1 MMYEEVIL
9 FIGMISGYLL
19 ILWLMYKF
27 VMLQIRALWREKD

>member
-19 ILWLMYKF
+19 ILWLMYKLF
-27 VMLQIRALWREKD
+27 MLQIRALWREND